1 MSEAIQETDK
11 RKPGRPPQVKVGP
24 RGRGAW
30 PKNRPER
37 MSLGERGSLT
47 YDPELLAEMKAQ
59 GLTPRLVSDEPGRI
73 ETFLK
78 RGYKFIQA
86 DGQIGD
92 EKAGES
98 SKVGANLVK
107 HVGSGK
113 QGFLMAIPT
122 EWYEEDQRK
131 KQALVDDSEKAMK
144 PPKKGEVLTGEAP
157 AKGDIVGRAYGPG
170 LTNE

>member
-1 MSEAIQETDK
+1 MSDTGQETDK
-11 RKPGRPPQVKVGP
+11 HGPGRPVQDKGS

-47 YDPELLAEMKAQ
+47 YDPELLRELKAQ

-73 ETFLK
+73 DTFLR
-78 RGYKFIQA
+78 RGWKFIQD

-92 EKAGES
+92 QKAADPG
-98 SKVGANLVK
+98 KMGGNAVK
-107 HVGSGK
+107 HIGSGK
-113 QGFLMAIPT
+113 AGYLMAQPT

-131 KQALVDDSEKAMK
+131 KQVQVEESELAMK
-144 PPKKGEVLTGEAP
+144 APKKGAKLAP
-157 AKGDIVGRAYGPG
+157 DAEGTAYGPG
-170 LTNE
+170 LTKD

>member
-1 MSEAIQETDK
+1 MSETAQDATK
-11 RKPGRPPQVKVGP
+11 RKPGRPPQVKVAGQ
-24 RGRGAW
+24 GRGAW
-30 PKNRPER
+30 PKNRPQR

-47 YDPELLAEMKAQ
+47 YDPELLAELKSQ

-73 ETFLK
+73 DTFLK

-92 EKAGES
+92 EKAAEA

-131 KQALVDDSEKAMK
+131 KQDLVDDSEKAMK
-144 PPKKGEVLTGEAP
+144 APKKGEKLKGGETGE
-157 AKGDIVGRAYGPG
+157 VYGPG

>member
-1 MSEAIQETDK
+1 MSDTSQETDK
-11 RKPGRPPQVKVGP
+11 RGPGRPPQVKVT
-24 RGRGAW
+24 RQGRGAW

-47 YDPELLAEMKAQ
+47 YDPELLRELREQ
-59 GLTPRLVSDEPGRI
+59 GLTPRLVSDDPGRI
-73 ETFLK
+73 DVFLK

-92 EKAGES
+92 EKAGEGA
-98 SKVGANLVK
+98 KMGANLVK

-113 QGFLMAIPT
+113 NGFLMAIPT

-131 KQALVDDSEKAMK
+131 KQNLVDESELSMKA
-144 PPKKGEVLTGEAP
+144 PKKGEKLKGGEA
-157 AKGDIVGRAYGPG
+157 GEAYGPG
-170 LTNE
+170 LTND

>member
-1 MSEAIQETDK
+1 MSDPIQETEK
-11 RKPGRPPQVKVGP
+11 RKPGRPAQVKVAGQ
-24 RGRGAW
+24 GRGAW

-47 YDPELLAEMKAQ
+47 YDPALLRELKDQ
-59 GLTPRLVSDEPGRI
+59 GLTPRLVSDEPGRVD
-73 ETFLK
+73 TFLK

-92 EKAGES
+92 EKAGDA

-131 KQALVDDSEKAMK
+131 KQGQVDASEAAMK
-144 PPKKGEVLTGEAP
+144 APKKGETLRGDAP
-157 AKGDIVGRAYGPG
+157 ARGDTTGSAYGPG
-170 LTNE
+170 LTHE